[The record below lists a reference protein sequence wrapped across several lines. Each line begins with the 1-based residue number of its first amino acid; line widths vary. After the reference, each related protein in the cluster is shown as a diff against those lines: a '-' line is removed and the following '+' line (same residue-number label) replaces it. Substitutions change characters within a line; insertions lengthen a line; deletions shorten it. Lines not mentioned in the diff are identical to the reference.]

1 VFFYFPVAIGH
12 NLIHQMDLMRLPT
25 CLAVAILS
33 EWSEVRDLANLDSAY
48 CNYASRPAFLMT
60 LRSPELYVLHTGS
73 DVGYEDTTGWLKW
86 HTRRGVKPSV
96 IELAGNVTDVPLA
109 VIAHFSGTVCG
120 DRVASLIFSGITS
133 NACPMFCMMGVSCKS
148 VTTVYV
154 RGCKDLSGL
163 DVLIS
168 HCSSTLQTI
177 TFEHS
182 TLNIA
187 DMDFEKALAVRSLKV
202 VNCKGSV
209 HSVLQCCVRLT
220 EAIFIRAP
228 LADCCLGVL
237 EAHADGLTRLELED
251 VEDVSGP
258 ALQGLGRCCRN
269 LHSLSLTIPPD
280 NEVVVTFIQTATRLQ
295 ALALRGRIT
304 DAALHAVAMHCD
316 GRLRHLAVL
325 IAEDLAL
332 SAGLTALATRCTAL
346 ESLSCYYE
354 EDDTLDSYILH
365 LTVAQK
371 GLLSIDFRNQDIT
384 DVLLIAVAVNCPLLE
399 EVLLFKTTGYT
410 AAGLVRLIDGCKR
423 LQRVQVFRED
433 SLITELVRAMWVR
446 ANPRLVFEYVD
457 LPHARWRYDVY

>member
-1 VFFYFPVAIGH
+1 
-12 NLIHQMDLMRLPT
+12 MDLMRLPT

-33 EWSEVRDLANLDSAY
+33 EWSEVRDLAKLDSAY

-60 LRSPELYVLHTGS
+60 LRAPELYVLHTGS
-73 DVGYEDTTGWLKW
+73 EVGYEDTTGWLKW

-96 IELAGNVTDVPLA
+96 IELAGNVTHVPLA

-133 NACPMFCMMGVSCKS
+133 DACPMFCMMGVSCKS

-163 DVLIS
+163 AVLIS
-168 HCSSTLQTI
+168 RCSSTLQSI
-177 TFEHS
+177 TFKHS

-187 DMDFEKALAVRSLKV
+187 NMDFEKALAVRSLKV
-202 VNCKGSV
+202 VDCEGSV
-209 HSVLQCCVRLT
+209 HSVLQCCVNLN

-251 VEDVSGP
+251 VDDVSGP
-258 ALQGLGRCCRN
+258 ALQRLGRCCHN
-269 LHSLSLTIPPD
+269 LRSLSLTIPSAD

-304 DAALHAVAMHCD
+304 DAALLAVAMHCD
-316 GRLRHLAVL
+316 GRLRHLAVFMSV
-325 IAEDLAL
+325 DPL

-384 DVLLIAVAVNCPLLE
+384 DVLLTAVAVNCPLLE

-423 LQRVQVFRED
+423 LQRVQVSRED

>member
-1 VFFYFPVAIGH
+1 
-12 NLIHQMDLMRLPT
+12 MDLMRLPT